1 MGLILLDRHGVL
13 VVVMHRDVWGGKM
26 NFQFTN
32 FLILVQKAQGFCHK
46 SPNYFERQVHVS
58 NCINPATTTGF
69 LGRVIPFAM
78 AKTSCRP

>member
-32 FLILVQKAQGFCHK
+32 FLIIIQKAQGFCHK
-46 SPNYFERQVHVS
+46 SPNYFERKVHVS
-58 NCINPATTTGF
+58 NCIDPAMTTAF
-69 LGRVIPFAM
+69 WEDLFPL
-78 AKTSCRP
+78 P